1 MSDID
6 CCSYN
11 KFVPTAFAY
20 NISLRQICVYDE
32 YTPTYTSFETTSGLY
47 IYNQP
52 QNVALSV
59 VDQIGIPGTITNI
72 SFVGVTGG
80 YATGSSDFT
89 FGADFPQGAYDLIV
103 TVGEN
108 TFTKGFGFLTATPST
123 TDVPTIDDASSYVIF
138 SAEKNEKRT

>member
-1 MSDID
+1 M
-6 CCSYN
+6 
-11 KFVPTAFAY
+11 T
-20 NISLRQICVYDE
+20 NILRH
-32 YTPTYTSFETTSGLY
+32 TSFETTSGLY

-108 TFTKGFGFLTATPST
+108 TFRKGFGFLTATPST

-138 SAEKNEKRT
+138 SAEKMKNMMYIIRIMGIIRALLKTSPLIHIQQLVLRK